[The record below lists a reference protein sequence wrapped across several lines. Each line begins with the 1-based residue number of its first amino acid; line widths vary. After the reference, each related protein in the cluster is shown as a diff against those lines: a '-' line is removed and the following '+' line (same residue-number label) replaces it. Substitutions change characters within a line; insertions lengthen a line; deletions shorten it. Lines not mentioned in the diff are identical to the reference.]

1 MTSSSS
7 ASATALPLV
16 AVALLCA
23 LVIPGA
29 FAADIVAHRGAS
41 ADAPENTLAAM
52 KLGYDQGAD
61 AGELDIHLSK
71 DGRIVL
77 LHDLDTKR
85 VAGVD
90 KKVAEQTYDE
100 LRKLDVGQW
109 GKWAG
114 KGFSE
119 KIATLDE
126 VWPLV
131 PTGKR
136 LLIEIKCGP
145 EIMPALVEMIRKAP
159 LTKEQTVFIS
169 FKYDVIQAVKKAF
182 PDRQAYWLHD
192 YKQDKKTGELPKL
205 DDLIAK
211 AKAAN
216 ADGLDLSFKFPL
228 DAANVKKIKDA
239 GLQCHVWTVDDPAK
253 ARELAAAGVDSIT
266 TNRPGALRREL
277 AQAAQ

>member
-1 MTSSSS
+1 MPSV
-7 ASATALPLV
+7 ANFVPLL
-16 AVALLCA
+16 AVALLCIA
-23 LVIPGA
+23 L
-29 FAADIVAHRGAS
+29 AAPARAGTAIVAHRGAS

-52 KLGYDQGAD
+52 KLGYEQGAD
-61 AGELDIHLSK
+61 AGELDVHLSK
-71 DGRIVL
+71 DGKIVL

-90 KKVAEQTYDE
+90 KKVAEQTFDE
-100 LRKLDVGQW
+100 LRKLEVGQW

-131 PTGKR
+131 PQGKR

-159 LTKEQTVFIS
+159 LAKEQTVFIS

-192 YKQDKKTGELPKL
+192 YKADKKTGQFPRL

-211 AKAAN
+211 AKAAK
-216 ADGLDLSFKFPL
+216 ADGLDINFKFPL

-253 ARELAAAGVDSIT
+253 ARELAKAGVDSIT
-266 TNRPGALRREL
+266 TNRPGALRREMEQP
-277 AQAAQ
+277 AP